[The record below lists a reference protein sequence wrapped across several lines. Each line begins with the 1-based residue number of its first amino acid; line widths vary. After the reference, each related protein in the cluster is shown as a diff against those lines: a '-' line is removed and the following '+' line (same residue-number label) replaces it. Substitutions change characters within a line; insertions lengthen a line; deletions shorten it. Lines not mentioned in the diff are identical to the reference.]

1 MLFSCASKLHGVLVL
16 KKHVMR
22 RFFMIQT
29 PRTFRNALLAACFV
43 FTVALAPFAEGAEKT
58 LTVGV
63 ALDVTQGTLSSR
75 IPFTLTDR
83 SGKKLSVQRSV
94 VFSITKPGTIL
105 VGKTSLTLPVNIS
118 GKSPLTFEK
127 TAYRGS
133 LRLVPSKSGLNVI
146 NVIGVEDYLRGV
158 LKMEVN
164 PQWPFETL
172 KAQAIIARTYALK
185 HAGRHRDQGFDI
197 CATQHCQVYRGVNAE
212 DPRSDKAIS
221 VTKGMVLTY
230 RGELALTPYH
240 SDSGGVTADVSSV
253 WGGNY
258 EYLRSREEPFASG
271 SPYAS
276 WESSFSE
283 RELADAIRSL
293 GVNVGNI
300 VSLTPENKDPR
311 GRVPRLLVQGT
322 TGSASVSTH
331 QLRMALG
338 PTVLRSTVFEIS
350 GSSRGSGV
358 ASVTSTLPAPS
369 PEDPPTGSGT
379 NRSLASGE
387 DLIITLTQEGAF
399 STEELMDMLLH
410 PEKRQEYVQKAL
422 SRNKRP
428 SLPVV
433 PAPSA
438 PVTPG
443 QAFHF
448 RGKGWGHGVGLSQW
462 GAKSMAEKG
471 WTCGQILDH
480 YYPGTSMKKVY

>member
-1 MLFSCASKLHGVLVL
+1 MMYAH
-16 KKHVMR
+16 
-22 RFFMIQT
+22 
-29 PRTFRNALLAACFV
+29 RTFRNVLLVASFV
-43 FTVALAPFAEGAEKT
+43 FIVVLAPFAEGAEKT

-75 IPFTLTDR
+75 SAFILTDR
-83 SGKKLSVQRSV
+83 NGKKLSVPRSV
-94 VFSITKPGTIL
+94 VFSVPKPGTIL
-105 VGKTSLTLPVNIS
+105 VGKTSLALPVNIS

-133 LRLVPSKSGLNVI
+133 LRLTQNKSGVNVI
-146 NVIGVEDYLRGV
+146 NVIGVEGYLRGV

-185 HAGRHRDQGFDI
+185 HVGRHRDQGFDL

-240 SDSGGVTADVSSV
+240 SDSGGVTADVASV

-258 EYLRSREEPFASG
+258 EYLRAREEPFASG

-293 GVNVGNI
+293 GVNVGSI
-300 VSLTPENKDPR
+300 ISLIPENKDPR
-311 GRVPRLLVQGT
+311 GRVPRLLVEGT
-322 TGSASVSTH
+322 TGKASVSTH

-350 GSSRGSGV
+350 ASPRGNDVPS
-358 ASVTSTLPAPS
+358 ATSTFPAPTPAS
-369 PEDPPTGSGT
+369 PPTGSDT
-379 NRSLASGE
+379 NRSLTSGE
-387 DLIITLTQEGAF
+387 DLVIALTQEGAF

-410 PEKRQEYVQKAL
+410 PEKRQDYVQKAL
-422 SRNKRP
+422 SRSKRP

-433 PAPSA
+433 PVPEAPA
-438 PVTPG
+438 MPG
-443 QAFHF
+443 KTFHF
-448 RGKGWGHGVGLSQW
+448 KGRGWGHGVGLSQW
-462 GAKSMAEKG
+462 GAKSMADRG
-471 WTCGQILDH
+471 WTCTQILDH
-480 YYPGTSMKKVY
+480 YYPGTSTKKVY